1 MNISWQNTNQTIWYS
16 CVIEY
21 MLLPIIHI
29 VCPRSAYLLRITSL
43 LYQLFKL
50 LRECSCAMSHLMISS
65 YSTCQLAR
73 SIILLVRRFFF
84 IIIIIVCIPCQ
95 NLCYI
100 GYVSFHFFF
109 FIFTTPFHNSF
120 EILSPFLHCVVNR
133 EESTSFN
140 SCLFH
145 TFF

>member
-84 IIIIIVCIPCQ
+84 HHYHHRLYSLPKPMLHRLCIFS
-95 NLCYI
+95 L
-100 GYVSFHFFF
+100 FFLH
-109 FIFTTPFHNSF
+109 FHNSISQF
-120 EILSPFLHCVVNR
+120 FRN
-133 EESTSFN
+133 SFPIFAL
-140 SCLFH
+140 CCK
-145 TFF
+145 